1 MSRKD
6 SVDLFKVS
14 NSDTQEYIQ
23 TFWTIAEAFVYIR
36 EECRQDM
43 PIPCIVHG
51 EPFDRDIGI
60 HYWIDTSYLV

>member
-1 MSRKD
+1 MSRKN

-23 TFWTIAEAFVYIR
+23 TFWTITEAFEYIR
-36 EECRQDM
+36 ENLNQGVQ
-43 PIPCIVHG
+43 IPCIVHS
-51 EPFDRDIGI
+51 EPFDKDIGI

>member
-23 TFWTIAEAFVYIR
+23 TFWSIAEAFEYIR
-36 EECRQDM
+36 EECVHDM
-43 PIPCIVHG
+43 QIPCIVHG
-51 EPFDRDIGI
+51 EPFERDIGI

>member
-1 MSRKD
+1 MSRKN

-23 TFWTIAEAFVYIR
+23 TFWTIAEAFEYIR
-36 EECRQDM
+36 ENFDQDSQ
-43 PIPCIVHG
+43 IPCIVNS

-60 HYWIDTSYLV
+60 HYWIDTSYLL